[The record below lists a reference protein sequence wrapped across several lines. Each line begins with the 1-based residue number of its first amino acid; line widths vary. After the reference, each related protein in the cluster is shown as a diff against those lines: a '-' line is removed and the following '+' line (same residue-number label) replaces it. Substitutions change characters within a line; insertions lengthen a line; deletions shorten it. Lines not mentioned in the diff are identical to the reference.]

1 MSLHLEPYNISKLL
15 FSLVLFIGLYGI
27 NHTPINI
34 ELSVASFVQNL
45 EMWHFVILR
54 QGCEVS
60 IKELDTL
67 LSMLS
72 EKKRKLEQEEAE
84 RNMQILLDFL
94 QMLRKQKVDEL
105 NEVCHCFSTT

>member
-45 EMWHFVILR
+45 EM
-54 QGCEVS
+54 
-60 IKELDTL
+60 
-67 LSMLS
+67 
-72 EKKRKLEQEEAE
+72 
-84 RNMQILLDFL
+84 
-94 QMLRKQKVDEL
+94 
-105 NEVCHCFSTT
+105 